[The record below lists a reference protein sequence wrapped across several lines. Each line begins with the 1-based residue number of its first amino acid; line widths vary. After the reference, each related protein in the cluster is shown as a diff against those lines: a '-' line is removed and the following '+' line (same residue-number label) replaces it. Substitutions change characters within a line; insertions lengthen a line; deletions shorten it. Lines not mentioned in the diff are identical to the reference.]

1 MRNISRQ
8 APLLLLLLLLVFNF
22 LQGRFSDPAGYFFQL
37 LLQLP
42 GIVVGLSFHEFAHA
56 WASVRLGDPTPRM
69 QGRLTI
75 SPRAHFDPFGFLCLV
90 FCGFGW
96 GVPVEINP
104 NYYKNRRRDELIVSC
119 AGIAMNILV
128 AVLFGFFAHIVL
140 TIDSTAVFGEA
151 SLTGIL
157 LEILLYTVIINLT
170 LAVFNLLPVP
180 PLDGFGIVTELFDL
194 RNKSW
199 YWTFYNYG
207 MPILILLLLVG
218 VVDRILQPLVMFL
231 YIPIYQY
238 IIM

>member
-8 APLLLLLLLLVFNF
+8 APLLLLLLLLVLNL
-22 LQGRFSDPAGYFFQL
+22 LQGRLSDPAGYFFQL

-42 GIVVGLSFHEFAHA
+42 GIVVGLCFHEYAHA
-56 WASVRLGDPTPRM
+56 LASDRLGDPTPRM

-119 AGIAMNILV
+119 AGIVMNLLV
-128 AVLFGFFAHIVL
+128 AVVFGFLAHAVL
-140 TIDSTAVFGEA
+140 RLDPTASFGDA
-151 SLTGIL
+151 SMTGIL

-170 LAVFNLLPVP
+170 LAAFNLLPVP
-180 PLDGFGIVTELFDL
+180 PLDGFGIVTELFNL
-194 RNKSW
+194 RRKSW

-218 VVDRILQPLVMFL
+218 VVNRILQPLVVFL
-231 YIPIYQY
+231 YVPIYQY
-238 IIM
+238 IIL

>member
-8 APLLLLLLLLVFNF
+8 APLILLLLLLVLNL

-37 LLQLP
+37 LLQIP

-56 WASVRLGDPTPRM
+56 WASVRLGDPTPRL
-69 QGRLTI
+69 QGRLTV

-104 NYYKNRRRDELIVSC
+104 NYYKNRRRGELIVSC
-119 AGIAMNILV
+119 AGIVMNLLV
-128 AVLFGFFAHIVL
+128 AVLFGFLARLVL
-140 TIDSTAVFGEA
+140 HFSPNAAFGDT

-180 PLDGFGIVTELFDL
+180 PLDGFGIVTEIFNL

-207 MPILILLLLVG
+207 MPILILLLLTG
-218 VVDRILQPLVMFL
+218 VVNRILQPLVVFL
-231 YIPIYQY
+231 YVPIYHY
-238 IIM
+238 IIL